1 MDENMMMLG
10 HFRQISFISGG
21 AEIMENYAF
30 FLQQK
35 MLKLIEFISTEMQF
49 VPG

>member
-21 AEIMENYAF
+21 AEWKIMR
-30 FLQQK
+30 FLTAK
-35 MLKLIEFISTEMQF
+35 NVKTR
-49 VPG
+49 

>member
-30 FLQQK
+30 SYRK
-35 MLKLIEFISTEMQF
+35 KC
-49 VPG
+49 